1 MSFERKVAVIT
12 GASRGIGASLVEGFR
27 KLGYGVIANSR
38 TIGKADLIH
47 DPQTLLVEGDIASPQ
62 TADRIV
68 STALERFGRIDTLVN
83 NAGVFI
89 PKPFVDY
96 SEADFAAMI
105 NVNLAGFFHI
115 SQRVI
120 SEMLRTG
127 SGHIV
132 NVTATIAEQPTTS
145 LPAALASLT
154 KVGLNGVTR
163 ALALEYASR
172 GIRVNAV
179 SPGATRTPMH
189 APEMHGFLAGDGPHG
204 GCARGRRGSA
214 VSGKGRFRH
223 GRDSARR
230 WRRFGRPMAGGKSCG
245 PIGD

>member
-1 MSFERKVAVIT
+1 MSSEQKVAVIT
-12 GASRGIGASLVEGFR
+12 GASRGIGASLAEGFR
-27 KLGYGVIANSR
+27 KLGYGVVVNSR
-38 TIGKADLIH
+38 TIGKADLAH
-47 DPQTLLVEGDIASPQ
+47 DSQTVLVEGDIAEPS

-68 STALERFGRIDTLVN
+68 SAAVERFGRIDTLIN

-89 PKPFVDY
+89 AKPFIEY
-96 SEADFAAMI
+96 SKADFAAMI
-105 NVNLAGFFHI
+105 AVNLAGFFHI
-115 SQRVI
+115 SQKVI

-127 SGHIV
+127 AGHVV

-179 SPGATRTPMH
+179 SPGAVKTPMH
-189 APEMHGFLAGDGPHG
+189 PPELHGFLASLQPMGRMAEPQEIRDAVLYLERAAFVTGEILHVDGG
-204 GCARGRRGSA
+204 ASAGR
-214 VSGKGRFRH
+214 
-223 GRDSARR
+223 
-230 WRRFGRPMAGGKSCG
+230 W
-245 PIGD
+245 